1 MCAHICAYVL
11 GVYICVYVCGM
22 CMHVCICACVC
33 GVYMWAGVCISVFF
47 IKTVLFCF
55 DKNLILLYKGK
66 VVTADS
72 LGQAVHPARC
82 APSNVA
88 Q

>member
-1 MCAHICAYVL
+1 MCTYMC
-11 GVYICVYVCGM
+11 ICVRC
-22 CMHVCICACVC
+22 
-33 GVYMWAGVCISVFF
+33 VYMCVHVGGCVHSCLF

-82 APSNVA
+82 APCNVA